1 MLKRFVT
8 LEAKTEAGL
17 VRGEESMS
25 DPSNSI
31 LVNVDLE
38 PSPASNEVDTKRGT
52 SPSKAASQA
61 GGQAEPVAM
70 AVSYQN
76 QTAQDIES
84 GRSRINSVGSFS
96 SNHSDDALLPDVHV
110 IKKSGGGGN
119 VVAATASAVA
129 DAIVTSPTR
138 AARNGGGL
146 GAIPRTS
153 GGGAENQPLLSNH
166 NRSSSYEDIDS
177 ALDSDDN
184 IFTDDPTFNEIV
196 RQAEAAIDA
205 GVYPARIYQGSSGS
219 YFVKDV
225 DGKIIGVF
233 KPKDEEP
240 YGRLNPKW
248 TKWMHK
254 MCCPC
259 CFGRSCLIPNQGY
272 MSEAGASLVDEKLGL
287 NVVPK
292 TKVVR
297 LASETFNY
305 LPIDRQKAKAKRI
318 VSERFPKVGRHF
330 HRIGLPPKVGS
341 LQTFVEGYKDAEYY
355 LRRFE
360 TEPPTPEL
368 QAEFRIRF
376 EHLVILDYII
386 RNTDRGNDNWLIR
399 YQKAAAQESS
409 ATSTSSS
416 STDLENAVAT
426 AAGGAAAA
434 PATPALID
442 VAAIDNGLAFPFKHP
457 DSWRTYPYHWAWL
470 PYAKIPFSKET
481 RELVLPKLRQPNFV
495 QDLCDDLFNLFKTDK
510 GFDRHLFEKQM
521 SVVRGQILNLS
532 QALEDGRSPLKLVQM
547 PVVVVERSRGHVGT
561 TERFRHFSD
570 TFTQRFQQKAPFF
583 SWC

>member
-1 MLKRFVT
+1 MADT
-8 LEAKTEAGL
+8 
-17 VRGEESMS
+17 S
-25 DPSNSI
+25 SNSI

-38 PSPASNEVDTKRGT
+38 PTPISVEDSNKGNVTKN
-52 SPSKAASQA
+52 SNCSAASSPTKQKEGA
-61 GGQAEPVAM
+61 LGEAV
-70 AVSYQN
+70 VSYQN

-84 GRSRINSVGSFS
+84 GRSRINSVGSYA
-96 SNHSDDALLPDVHV
+96 SNHSDDALLPEVHV
-110 IKKSGGGGN
+110 IKKANGVTSAAPEN
-119 VVAATASAVA
+119 V
-129 DAIVTSPTR
+129 IVTSPSR
-138 AARNGGGL
+138 RGMGGQR
-146 GAIPRTS
+146 GA
-153 GGGAENQPLLSNH
+153 GGSTESQPLLSAH

-184 IFTDDPTFNEIV
+184 IFTDDPAFNEIV

-205 GVYPARIYQGSSGS
+205 GVYPTRIYQGSSGS
-219 YFVKDV
+219 YFVRDV

-341 LQTFVEGYKDAEYY
+341 LQTFVEGYKDAEFY

-360 TEPPTPEL
+360 TEPPSPEL
-368 QAEFRIRF
+368 QTEFQLRF
-376 EHLVILDYII
+376 ERLVILDYLI
-386 RNTDRGNDNWLIR
+386 RNTDRGNDNWLVR
-399 YQKAAAQESS
+399 YQKGQESGPQAEAEAPS
-409 ATSTSSS
+409 A
-416 STDLENAVAT
+416 
-426 AAGGAAAA
+426 
-434 PATPALID
+434 ALCDSID

-470 PYAKIPFSKET
+470 PYAKIPFSRET
-481 RELVLPKLRQPNFV
+481 RDLVLPKLRQPNFV
-495 QDLCDDLFNLFKTDK
+495 QDLCDELYNLFKTDK

-521 SVVRGQILNLS
+521 SVLRGQILNLS
-532 QALEDGRSPLKLVQM
+532 QALEDGRNPLRLVQM
-547 PVVVVERSRGHVGT
+547 PVVIVERSGGHVGT
-561 TERFRHFSD
+561 SERFRHFSD